1 MSTDSVLCIH
11 RGFPFSLAKQSS
23 GTFWNGECLFPS
35 KQYHLLVFTD
45 GLVHQWRILPIL
57 GENRGTTWPYSSLLP
72 RQSWQQEELHSPLH
86 PLCQALGHPGSSL
99 QSLRY
104 GPAPVC
110 TSTGWVAALPA
121 CCRAVGQSVP
131 LSCRLQWCGL
141 TEGDSG
147 ALGTLLATLPS
158 LVHLELGDGALGDD
172 GVRMLCAGLRQPG
185 CQLRV
190 LR

>member
-1 MSTDSVLCIH
+1 MVRTVGQGGH
-11 RGFPFSLAKQSS
+11 THP
-23 GTFWNGECLFPS
+23 
-35 KQYHLLVFTD
+35 
-45 GLVHQWRILPIL
+45 
-57 GENRGTTWPYSSLLP
+57 LLP
-72 RQSWQQEELHSPLH
+72 RQSWRQEELHSPLH

-99 QSLRY
+99 QSL
-104 GPAPVC
+104 G
-110 TSTGWVAALPA
+110 
-121 CCRAVGQSVP
+121 
-131 LSCRLQWCGL
+131 LQWCGL